1 MAYCTVHPLRC
12 LACLDIPL
20 FLKAQ
25 LRSKIP
31 YFVLDNEQ
39 DAMCKLLL
47 IKQETDWI
55 DLLWNLDKAQ
65 GTGKLYPL

>member
-25 LRSKIP
+25 LRSKNP

-39 DAMCKLLL
+39 DATCKLLL
-47 IKQETDWI
+47 IKQETD
-55 DLLWNLDKAQ
+55 
-65 GTGKLYPL
+65 